1 MLVAGICVVSHIV
14 YVFVCA
20 AILDEDS
27 GAEDGEG
34 SDDDDESGEESGGE
48 SLLKQAIACCIG
60 AC

>member
-1 MLVAGICVVSHIV
+1 MLVAGIYRVSYIV
-14 YVFVCA
+14 CVFVCA

-34 SDDDDESGEESGGE
+34 SDDDESEEESGGE
-48 SLLKQAIACCIG
+48 SLLKHTIACCIG